1 MPSAPLSGATGER
14 AVQLRSLIILVAAAI
29 GLASCSQEVAYTDQ
43 QRVCIAQ
50 RYKNYDARQLSQ
62 CVDVCKA
69 CMNGNNVTCNTSCK
83 LKGAS

>member
-1 MPSAPLSGATGER
+1 M
-14 AVQLRSLIILVAAAI
+14 QLRSLILLVVVAAS
-29 GLASCSQEVAYTDQ
+29 LAACSQEAEYTDQ
-43 QRVCIAQ
+43 QRACIAG
-50 RYKNYDARQLSQ
+50 RYADFDARNLSQ